1 MQILLREMLE
11 QQRTLAKDMEAR
23 FTTYFRETA
32 VPDFDVEPS
41 APGILVRKIATPGDS
56 KETVHERIRALPRKS
71 GLYILMTDYA
81 VEDAGSCSFMAGRS
95 VSKAIYR
102 GHSANVMERV
112 MGHLINQEYLRMCS
126 SLKNKKPWG
135 SYLKISD
142 KVEGN
147 GGIDITHA
155 CYADCN
161 WAVVVF
167 EMTPSSRLLREYAEN
182 GFAAAFGVPARS
194 KNEPNSPISG

>member
-11 QQRTLAKDMEAR
+11 QQRTLAKEMEAR

-32 VPDFDVEPS
+32 VPDFDIEPS
-41 APGILVRKIATPGDS
+41 TPGVLVRKIATPGDS
-56 KETVHERIRALPRKS
+56 KETVHERIHALPRKA
-71 GLYILMTDYA
+71 GLYVLMSDYA
-81 VEDAGSCSFMAGRS
+81 VEDADSCRFMAGRS
-95 VSKAIYR
+95 ASKAIYR

-112 MGHLINQEYLRMCS
+112 MGHLINQEYLRMCAS
-126 SLKNKKPWG
+126 RRNKRPWG

-142 KVEGN
+142 KVEGD

-155 CYADCN
+155 RYAECN
-161 WAVVVF
+161 WAIVVY
-167 EMTPSSRLLREYAEN
+167 EMTSSSRLLREYAEN

-194 KNEPNSPISG
+194 KNESNSPISG